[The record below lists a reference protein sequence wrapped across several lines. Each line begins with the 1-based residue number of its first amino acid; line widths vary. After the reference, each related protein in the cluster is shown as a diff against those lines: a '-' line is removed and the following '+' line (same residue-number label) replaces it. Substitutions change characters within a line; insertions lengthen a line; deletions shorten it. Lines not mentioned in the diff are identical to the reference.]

1 MFMAK
6 TKYEQTIIYDA
17 SIIAKVYSSRSLLE
31 LKQFIHNYYQNGNI
45 LFSSDIIAKKKRLTS

>member
-45 LFSSDIIAKKKRLTS
+45 LFSSDIIAKKSD